1 MQDAA
6 SPLIARCVN
15 QLLRYHFFVDRI
27 ISRQFPTSWS
37 PRSLDLKPCNI
48 WLWESLSVLKES
60 IERYV
65 RNIPQFMLFST
76 IECANL
82 RFQMIADIGGRHIEH
97 MLYIFIDYIDMFSIE
112 YDAPPKGGFSNSL
125 VFFSR

>member
-1 MQDAA
+1 
-6 SPLIARCVN
+6 
-15 QLLRYHFFVDRI
+15 
-27 ISRQFPTSWS
+27 
-37 PRSLDLKPCNI
+37 
-48 WLWESLSVLKES
+48 
-60 IERYV
+60 
-65 RNIPQFMLFST
+65 MLFST